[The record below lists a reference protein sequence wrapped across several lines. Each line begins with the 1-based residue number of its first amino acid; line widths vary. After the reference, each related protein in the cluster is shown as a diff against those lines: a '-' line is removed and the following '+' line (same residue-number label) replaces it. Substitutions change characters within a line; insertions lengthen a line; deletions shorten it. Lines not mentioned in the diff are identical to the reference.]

1 MLTLVGSQS
10 FGLLVDG
17 VSDTEEI
24 VVKPMSSRLRRISV
38 FGGNTILGDGS
49 VILILDPNGVAH
61 AVGIPQTTQSPLPR
75 ERGSQREQPATESML
90 VFRAGS
96 PNPKAVLLSL
106 VTRLEEIDART
117 IEHLNGR
124 PVVHT
129 AASSCRSCPLP
140 PMQ

>member
-1 MLTLVGSQS
+1 MVGSQS

-61 AVGIPQTTQSPLPR
+61 AVGIPQTTQSQQPR
-75 ERGSQREQPATESML
+75 ERGSQHEQPATESML

-96 PNPKAVLLSL
+96 PNPKAVPLSL
-106 VTRLEEIDART
+106 VTRLIRK
-117 IEHLNGR
+117 R
-124 PVVHT
+124 F
-129 AASSCRSCPLP
+129 RSPW
-140 PMQ
+140 